1 MQAFDA
7 GIIQVNPTQDEEG
20 KLGFSM
26 TAVGVGG
33 TAYFRITPELRDF
46 LRLCHEKHGVVGF
59 EYGGDPGCHLPS
71 AGGGDHRSWLDAE
84 DIELGMFGVGDHRP
98 VEPFAGPSGGGEV
111 GGDVATGDRFR
122 CGSGLS

>member
-59 EYGGDPGCHLPS
+59 EYDFDEGGFN
-71 AGGGDHRSWLDAE
+71 
-84 DIELGMFGVGDHRP
+84 FGVI
-98 VEPFAGPSGGGEV
+98 
-111 GGDVATGDRFR
+111 
-122 CGSGLS
+122 LSNKKMEANPDDGQQ